1 MKWFF
6 KSNWFSKVYIV
17 KSSVPGE
24 GGRAR
29 IIKWVGLWSSNSKEP
44 GSHARAD
51 HPHFGSPC
59 PIHSFPSSRARPTR
73 GTELPFLWDFHLL
86 RADRNAGGQALGG
99 LRSTGRPHLH
109 RTQPGPRLSL
119 QAWPPSARCLSG
131 SHPSRPVLPSGTTT
145 LDPSADCLPCPA
157 LLRWFTSSFPHP
169 HLTESSA
176 LSQIISSRAEIHNHV
191 LLTQDSCSH
200 RDSVF
205 IHRPHWCLVKPPN
218 SHSFP
223 DCC

>member
-1 MKWFF
+1 MSYSPFPFF
-6 KSNWFSKVYIV
+6 KSPSH
-17 KSSVPGE
+17 PGN
-24 GGRAR
+24 RAAFP
-29 IIKWVGLWSSNSKEP
+29 VGL
-44 GSHARAD
+44 
-51 HPHFGSPC
+51 
-59 PIHSFPSSRARPTR
+59 
-73 GTELPFLWDFHLL
+73 HLL
-86 RADRNAGGQALGG
+86 KADRNAGGQALGG

-131 SHPSRPVLPSGTTT
+131 SRPSGPVFPSGTTA

-169 HLTESSA
+169 HLTESLA

-200 RDSVF
+200 RDSNCF
-205 IHRPHWCLVKPPN
+205 HP
-218 SHSFP
+218 
-223 DCC
+223 